1 LALAMFSMLK
11 RELTANPRRQLGA
24 LLAQNAFRTIKRRMD
39 PEGFGGAPL
48 LGFNGTVMKA
58 HGSARERAVANA
70 IRVTTENIQH
80 RVSQII
86 ADEIARATERLAA
99 NETVAATL
107 LLEN

>member
-1 LALAMFSMLK
+1 
-11 RELTANPRRQLGA
+11 
-24 LLAQNAFRTIKRRMD
+24 
-39 PEGFGGAPL
+39 
-48 LGFNGTVMKA
+48 MKA

-99 NETVAATL
+99 NETVAATV